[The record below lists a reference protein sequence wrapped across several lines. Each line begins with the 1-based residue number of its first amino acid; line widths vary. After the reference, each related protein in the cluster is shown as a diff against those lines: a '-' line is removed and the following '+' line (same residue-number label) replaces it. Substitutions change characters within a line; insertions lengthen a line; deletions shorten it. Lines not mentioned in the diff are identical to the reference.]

1 MGTRGFI
8 GIKADDKITG
18 TYNHFD
24 SYPSYLGVR
33 MIEFIQ
39 RPDFAELAAKVATLQ
54 SVDEGETPTSGQ
66 LAVLKARGFWRNV
79 STGTDW
85 YSALRNAQGDLAAYI
100 DAGYIPSFDVDGVL
114 ESSNI
119 FIEYGYVIDLDKR
132 ELRVYE
138 NGAEDKPML
147 LMATVPF
154 DNIQAPGFDGQ
165 AYMNKVEQSGYMPG
179 VD

>member
-8 GIKADDKITG
+8 SIKADNKITG
-18 TYNHFD
+18 TYNHYD
-24 SYPSYLGVR
+24 SYPSYLGVL
-33 MIEFIQ
+33 MVEFIQ
-39 RPDFAELAAKVATLQ
+39 RPDFDKLSSKAPSLRG
-54 SVDEGETPTSGQ
+54 VDEDDNPTPEQ
-66 LAVLKARGFWRNV
+66 MADLKARGFWQNV

-114 ESSNI
+114 ESSDV

-138 NGAEDKPML
+138 SGAEGKPML

-154 DNIQAPGFDGQ
+154 DDIQAPGFDGQ
-165 AYMNKVEQSGYMPG
+165 AYMNQVEQGGYMPG